1 MPNTRIAPALRA
13 KPMGI
18 SLPPNLAR
26 EARMHAY
33 SHGMSLSKFV
43 SQLLLR
49 ELESIQGHRF
59 KPDNPDGPDKPDKSD
74 QSSFGL
80 GKLPN

>member
-1 MPNTRIAPALRA
+1 
-13 KPMGI
+13 MGI

-33 SHGMSLSKFV
+33 SNGMSLSKFV

-49 ELESIQGHRF
+49 ELESIQGNRF
-59 KPDNPDGPDKPDKSD
+59 KPYKLNEPD
-74 QSSFGL
+74 QSSLGS